1 MNNQQERD
9 PAAEVMTEALALRH
23 LFNLPPDERE
33 AAGDQLDAAA
43 CHLVLLVRDLAR
55 AMRKSPNMQLVD
67 VAAILGRP
75 ALGDDAKK
83 LKDFGAEVVLSP
95 EKPVDP
101 GSAAASFKKV
111 VEGAVRR
118 SAIRQAEEA
127 VNELAAVQSAPDAT
141 TARAILDKAAERLE
155 RPANTRHQSLAE
167 RWDVYRADR
176 FGKGKAG
183 PQDVLR
189 LDPRRGAWA
198 SWVNAWMGARG
209 GIEPGRCV
217 LVGAR
222 PGAGKTSL
230 AAAIGVD
237 ALHAGV
243 PVLFWQMELSRE
255 ETLEHMFAQI
265 PGSDRWWIEYWTK
278 RCNRP
283 LPDAWEEGLIL
294 PPCLEPEDYEAE
306 TIVAEMRRLA
316 MLSTRSGVTNKVR
329 GLVIVDYVQLLS
341 IQNRRATTPQH
352 EVLCKAASMMA
363 KTAADLGLGLVL
375 LSQLTKEAKK
385 DQSAGRQG
393 MEETAA
399 SGADL
404 SRSAHVFFGLAHAK
418 NTNGNWV
425 ECGQRDVELG
435 LNHEGEARLLVN
447 IKRRGFSK
455 IGGAMPPFTFP
466 FWMSD
471 ERALH
476 GGDSMD
482 VHSPV
487 GVAPSEK
494 LELAL

>member
-1 MNNQQERD
+1 MSEQYDQV
-9 PAAEVMTEALALRH
+9 AEVIDEARAVRH
-23 LFNLPPDERE
+23 LFNLPTDERE
-33 AAGDQLDAAA
+33 PAAEQLDTAA
-43 CHLVLLVRDLAR
+43 CHLVLLVQDMAR
-55 AMRKSPNMQLVD
+55 AMKNTPNMQLVD
-67 VAAILGRP
+67 VAAILQRT
-75 ALGDDAKK
+75 ALREDVDK
-83 LKDFGAEVVLSP
+83 LKAAGASDLLDP
-95 EKPVDP
+95 ATPVDP
-101 GSAAASFKKV
+101 KIAAAAFAKA
-111 VEGAVRR
+111 VEGSTRR
-118 SAIRQAEEA
+118 AAMRQAEEA
-127 VNELAAVQSAPDAT
+127 ARVLAAVQSAPDAT

-155 RPANTRHQSLAE
+155 RPANTRYQSLAE

-243 PVLFWQMELSRE
+243 PVLFWQMELSGE

-278 RCNRP
+278 RCNRQ

-306 TIVAEMRRLA
+306 MIVAEMRRLA
-316 MLSTRSGVTNKVR
+316 KLSTRSGVTHKVR

-341 IQNRRATTPQH
+341 IQNRRAATPQH
-352 EVLCKAASMMA
+352 EVLCKAASMLA

-385 DQSAGRQG
+385 DKSAGRQG

-404 SRSAHVFFGLAHAK
+404 SRSAHVFFGLDHAK
-418 NTNGNWV
+418 NVNGSWV

-455 IGGAMPPFTFP
+455 IGGTMPPFTFP

-487 GVAPSEK
+487 GVAPSDK